1 NGHGGVPVIR
11 TKKFRCVPGISGG
24 GFLLKNP
31 PFRGW
36 IFGLRFGFRFWVL
49 KNRLEQAILC
59 DFGGAKIGFFL
70 ILILYRNTKIFKNG
84 LRPLSVKALD
94 LF

>member
-1 NGHGGVPVIR
+1 MV
-11 TKKFRCVPGISGG
+11 
-24 GFLLKNP
+24 
-31 PFRGW
+31 
-36 IFGLRFGFRFWVL
+36 LRFGFGFWVL

-70 ILILYRNTKIFKNG
+70 ILILYRNNVIFEKCFYS
-84 LRPLSVKALD
+84 LSVKGLT